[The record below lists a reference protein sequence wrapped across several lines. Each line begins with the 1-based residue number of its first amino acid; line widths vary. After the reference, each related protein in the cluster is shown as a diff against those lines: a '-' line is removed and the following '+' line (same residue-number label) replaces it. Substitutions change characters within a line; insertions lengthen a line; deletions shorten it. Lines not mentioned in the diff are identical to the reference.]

1 MLCSGAVSS
10 AVYCTAALLFVIL
23 CQLGLMPSAEGLQP
37 SRRAMGFGSGCILV
51 QLFCGFRRSEA
62 KAVLE
67 GALMNEWVWILP
79 QHLARFPQAELGQT
93 LQTSYGVLQ
102 LL

>member
-1 MLCSGAVSS
+1 
-10 AVYCTAALLFVIL
+10 
-23 CQLGLMPSAEGLQP
+23 MPSAEGLQT
-37 SRRAMGFGSGCILV
+37 SRCAAGFGSGCILV
-51 QLFCGFRRSEA
+51 QLFHGFRHTEA

-79 QHLARFPQAELGQT
+79 QHLARFLQAELGQT